1 MTHAAVTTRS
11 NTRFSS
17 GVSICTETSIFPHEY
32 LTRFV
37 WEMEVSVQIETPDEK
52 RVLLRVRD
60 CGVGIPADDLKRI
73 FKRFY
78 RVRRLSQSKVK
89 GTGLGL
95 FIVRSIAKS
104 HGGKVSAESAGEGQ
118 GTTVTL
124 ELPRSAA

>member
-1 MTHAAVTTRS
+1 MHIRVSASHTEG
-11 NTRFSS
+11 RFAEVRVKDQ
-17 GVSICTETSIFPHEY
+17 GPGIAETE
-32 LTRFV
+32 
-37 WEMEVSVQIETPDEK
+37 
-52 RVLLRVRD
+52 
-60 CGVGIPADDLKRI
+60 LKRI

-124 ELPRSAA
+124 ELPRSTA